1 MEQVPCQWCDW
12 AAVTPDIEHL
22 VAQIDDADDLLARSP
37 SSFRWALAAWSI
49 RESVPTLPT
58 QGVRAEVGLISQ
70 ALETAL
76 REHQR
81 RVDRAIAQASIA
93 GGDLE
98 RCCVR
103 IASIR
108 SIAQLTDSRS
118 WCDRYLPSTIRARYG
133 KLVQRIGPDRLR
145 RICTAE
151 IEKIVIGEFFPLKSI
166 PELDSLLRRQQG
178 NRRFIFHGVDRG
190 SIQEL
195 TLEAFLD
202 DLIEEICSLSTL
214 VEESPGQVP
223 LRLLS
228 LRTPHAKLMRAT
240 IWSSCSIDW
249 VQTYIDITG
258 APSWKQ
264 CDESDPDSLKVPWF
278 VAVELEGNK
287 SAGSMS
293 ATEQEHRLAGI
304 GSSVGS
310 ITTPGPDACR
320 AHRAACPACGLP
332 LDARHGRAPEASR
345 TLRLTAASRS
355 CEGFDRDAL
364 RDQQDVLEAQPTPSL
379 ASRRPTAARRSPP
392 GVARRRE
399 RREGDRGV
407 EFPTARAALSLVVD
421 QALRGLNSYYCRW
434 QSN

>member
-1 MEQVPCQWCDW
+1 MSGGRLSLASVVARIGHEAASKTLDSAVHNGHLICCPVMEQVPCQWCDW

-22 VAQIDDADDLLARSP
+22 VAQIDDAADLLARSP

-58 QGVRAEVGLISQ
+58 RGVRAEVSLISQ

-118 WCDRYLPSTIRARYG
+118 WCDRYLPTTIRARYG
-133 KLVQRIGPDRLR
+133 KLVQRIDADRLR
-145 RICTAE
+145 RICTVE
-151 IEKIVIGEFFPLKSI
+151 IEKTVTGELFSLYTV

-178 NRRFIFHGVDRG
+178 NRRFIFHEVDRG
-190 SIQEL
+190 SIHEL

-202 DLIEEICSLSTL
+202 DLIEEVWSLSAL
-214 VEESPGQVP
+214 VEESPGKVP
-223 LRLLS
+223 LRLFS
-228 LRTPHAKLMRAT
+228 LRTQHAKLMRAT

-249 VQTYIDITG
+249 VQTFIDITG
-258 APSWKQ
+258 APSWK
-264 CDESDPDSLKVPWF
+264 CDGSDAENLTVPWF

-287 SAGSMS
+287 SAGSLS

-304 GSSVGS
+304 GPSSRWS
-310 ITTPGPDACR
+310 ILE
-320 AHRAACPACGLP
+320 GLTG
-332 LDARHGRAPEASR
+332 AVAS
-345 TLRLTAASRS
+345 S
-355 CEGFDRDAL
+355 
-364 RDQQDVLEAQPTPSL
+364 
-379 ASRRPTAARRSPP
+379 
-392 GVARRRE
+392 
-399 RREGDRGV
+399 
-407 EFPTARAALSLVVD
+407 
-421 QALRGLNSYYCRW
+421 
-434 QSN
+434 